1 MMLNLINKSLL
12 LFFGLFISLTLFG
25 QPIERTVGNIPI
37 ISEVR
42 SSLESAVGY
51 SFQDNG
57 QWISAQ
63 NRIPYKVAAYNE
75 SNKIYYKLGSDNF
88 EMLQIS
94 DVMVR
99 NELYVV
105 FTIQYKTGWYEF
117 PILME
122 MWHWQNALNY
132 FVFKASK
139 LKEIM
144 PNKVDWDRPY
154 ILNMDALCSGILIDY
169 DEKTLNSTIGYNIQK
184 TIDNGT
190 FSAHNL
196 LIAVWPVEAKGQQLT
211 RFRLIQVMNKKK
223 FYTPY
228 LEEKNRD
235 RLFASSYYETDY
247 AAFRAFIRYDEVNP
261 TYAITDPRTGE
272 DWFRQG
278 VYHYRAGDYAQAIS
292 DFTEA
297 AKHCPFDRFFMTY
310 AYRANAREMM
320 GDFSGAMKDYDKA
333 ISLKPAEKEYYSA
346 WLTTIYNRGV
356 AKFNIKDLIGACQDW
371 NTAAQ
376 MGLQDV
382 SMSESIKANC
392 QNYTFTGPSILPST
406 VEISTATPNTN
417 DYRRLYFEG
426 MWKYQNGGY
435 TEAITNLDRALELKP
450 DLTIIPS
457 IYSYRGASKLKLSDY
472 IGAISDFDYCLAY
485 MGSGKADSSI
495 LKTVYYNRGLA
506 NFFLGNQTE
515 ACNDFRKA
523 INTGLLDQESLNFI
537 EQICR

>member
-1 MMLNLINKSLL
+1 MKKILI
-12 LFFGLFISLTLFG
+12 LFAGLFSSIILLG
-25 QPIERTVGNIPI
+25 QPIERTVGNLPI
-37 ISEVR
+37 ISEVKA
-42 SSLESAVGY
+42 SLELATGY

-57 QWISAQ
+57 EWISAQ
-63 NRIPYKVAAYNE
+63 NRIPYKVADYNK
-75 SNKIYYKLGSDNF
+75 SKKIFYKLGSDNF
-88 EMLQIS
+88 ELLELR

-122 MWHWQNALNY
+122 LWHWQDGLNY

-139 LKEIM
+139 LKEVM
-144 PNKVDWDRPY
+144 PNKVEWDVPY

-169 DEKTLNSTIGYNIQK
+169 DEKTLNSTIAYNIQK
-184 TIDNGT
+184 TLDNGT
-190 FSAHNL
+190 FSSHNL
-196 LIAVWPVEAKGQQLT
+196 LIAIWPVEAKGQQLT

-235 RLFASSYYETDY
+235 RLFASSYYEALY
-247 AAFRAFIRYDEVNP
+247 PEFRAFIRYDEVNP
-261 TYAITDPRTGE
+261 SLTADPKTGE
-272 DWFRQG
+272 DWFKQG
-278 VYHYRAGDYAQAIS
+278 VYHYRAADYTQCIY
-292 DFTEA
+292 DMTMA
-297 AKHCPFDRFFMTY
+297 AKYCPFDRFFMTY

-320 GDFSGAMKDYDKA
+320 GDFSGAMVDYDKA

-356 AKFNIKDLIGACQDW
+356 AKFNIKDMAGACQDW
-371 NTAAQ
+371 HTAAQ

-382 SMSESIKANC
+382 AMDNSIKANC
-392 QNYTFTGPSILPST
+392 QNFTFTGPSLLPTST
-406 VEISTATPNTN
+406 EIATATPNTN

-426 MWKYQNGGY
+426 MWKYQNGSY
-435 TEAITNLDRALELKP
+435 QESVNNLNRALELKP
-450 DLTIIPS
+450 DITIIPS

-472 IGAISDFDYCLAY
+472 LGAISDFDYCLAY
-485 MGSGKADSSI
+485 MGSGRSDSSI

-523 INTGLLDQESLNFI
+523 IQTGLLDQESLNFI

>member
-1 MMLNLINKSLL
+1 MLMKKILML
-12 LFFGLFISLTLFG
+12 LFSLFIFSMMFG
-25 QPIERTVGNIPI
+25 QPVERTIGNLPI
-37 ISEVR
+37 ISEVK
-42 SSLESAVGY
+42 SSLEQAIGY
-51 SFQDNG
+51 ALQDNG
-57 QWISAQ
+57 EWISAQ
-63 NRIPYKVAAYNE
+63 NRIPYKVADFNK
-75 SNKIYYKLGSDNF
+75 SNKTYYKLGSDNF
-88 EMLQIS
+88 ELLEIR

-99 NELYVV
+99 NELYIV

-122 MWHWQNALNY
+122 TWHWQDGLNY

-139 LKEIM
+139 LKEVM
-144 PNKVDWDRPY
+144 PNKVDWDVPY

-169 DEKTLNSTIGYNIQK
+169 DMKTLNSTIAYNIQQ
-184 TIDNGT
+184 TLDNGT
-190 FSAHNL
+190 ICPHNL
-196 LIAVWPVEAKGQQLT
+196 LIAVWPVEAKGLQLT

-235 RLFASSYYETDY
+235 KLFRSSYYEADY
-247 AAFRAFIRYDEVNP
+247 PTFRAFIRYDEINP
-261 TYAITDPRTGE
+261 TLATTDPKTGE
-272 DWFRQG
+272 DWFKRG
-278 VYHYRAGDYAQAIS
+278 VYHYRAGDFTQAIS
-292 DFTEA
+292 DLTEA

-310 AYRANAREMM
+310 AYRANAREQM
-320 GDFSGAMKDYDKA
+320 GDYSGAMKDYDLA

-356 AKFNIKDLIGACQDW
+356 AKFNIKDMTGACQDW

-376 MGLQDV
+376 MGLQDAG
-382 SMSESIKANC
+382 MDESIRANC
-392 QNYTFTGPSILPST
+392 KDYTYSGPAILPT
-406 VEISTATPNTN
+406 AMEISSTTPNTS

-426 MWKYQNGGY
+426 MWKYQNGSY
-435 TEAITNLDRALELKP
+435 TEAVQNLDKALELKP

-472 IGAISDFDYCLAY
+472 RGAISDFDYCLAY

-506 NFFLGNQTE
+506 NFFLGNPNE
-515 ACNDFRKA
+515 ACEDFRKA
-523 INTGLLDQESLNFI
+523 IRTGLLDQESLNFI
-537 EQICR
+537 EQICK